1 MGSGLVE
8 EKATAYLDLL
18 ILSQVHL
25 VEELERELGGLFL
38 IHLSPEAR
46 ALEEGNGYHVVVKFP
61 SLLSVHA
68 NDDSVEEVTDTRV
81 IDLDSQSC
89 RPTSTLTRT

>member
-8 EKATAYLDLL
+8 QEAAAYLDLL
-18 ILSQVHL
+18 ILSQLHL
-25 VEELERELGGLFL
+25 VQKIQSKLGGLFL

-46 ALEEGNGYHVVVKFP
+46 ALEEGNGYHVVVKLP

-68 NDDSVEEVTDTRV
+68 NDDSVEEVADTRV
-81 IDLDSQSC
+81 IDLDSQSREPRSC
-89 RPTSTLTRT
+89 ATRT